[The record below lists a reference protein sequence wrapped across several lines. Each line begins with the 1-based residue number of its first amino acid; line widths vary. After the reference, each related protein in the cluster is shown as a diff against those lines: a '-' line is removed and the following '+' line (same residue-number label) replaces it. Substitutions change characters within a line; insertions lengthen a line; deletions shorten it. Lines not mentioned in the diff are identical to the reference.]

1 MARQWWDEHAL
12 PVRRGY
18 QFGRHRSAG
27 DFGVRR
33 LDAAFICGLEFP
45 QNGLRI
51 RWVVGSGAVFWV
63 KQERN
68 WD

>member
-1 MARQWWDEHAL
+1 L
-12 PVRRGY
+12 LSPVKASGHEELTLVAELVAKLVV
-18 QFGRHRSAG
+18 Q
-27 DFGVRR
+27 
-33 LDAAFICGLEFP
+33 EFP

-63 KQERN
+63 KQEWN